1 MREAARR
8 AHGPVYQVRGRS
20 SAPVWLWLASA
31 LFVVYGTTLPFD
43 FETSLARERLAKM
56 VLNPLLAPGGAR
68 RLSIPDAVQNMLLF
82 APFGAF
88 GVLTLRRR
96 VSATSSVVATTLLGL
111 ALAVLVETAQ
121 LFTRDRAAA
130 TSDLLTN
137 TLGALGGGVAVLS
150 LVAAVPGALEPLRLR
165 GLLDGPVFY
174 PLVIAAGVLVV
185 SAWHP
190 FAFTLDVS
198 AVVSKVRLLLSDP
211 WRVSMTGDEG
221 VGFVVH
227 ALFALAAG
235 LYVRQHGARRPAM
248 VAVLAG
254 SVLAL
259 VLEGAQLLVE
269 SRMPG
274 LEDVAIHIAGVAAG
288 ASVATRFPARWPPRR
303 WLVVLFLA
311 TAVAG
316 TLEAVTPP
324 ASPALHSGVP
334 VYSRASL
341 ESISHMVELVLV
353 YFPLGFC
360 AGLATRQPSRWGA
373 AVILAVLPILVLVE
387 GVEIAVRSSFGGAD
401 IGVGMLGALIGAWL
415 GAPGRLAFERWREA
429 QAHTIEIV

>member
-8 AHGPVYQVRGRS
+8 GHGPVYQVRGRS

-56 VLNPLLAPGGAR
+56 VLNPLFAPGGAR

-96 VSATSSVVATTLLGL
+96 VSATSSVLATTLLGL

-150 LVAAVPGALEPLRLR
+150 LGAAVPGALEPLRLR

-174 PLVIAAGVLVV
+174 PLVMAAGVLVV

-198 AVVSKVRLLLSDP
+198 TVVSKVRLLLSDP

-221 VGFVVH
+221 VGFIVH
-227 ALFALAAG
+227 ALFGLAAG

-248 VAVLAG
+248 VALLAG

-259 VLEGAQLLVE
+259 ALESAQLLIE

-274 LEDVAIHIAGVAAG
+274 LEDVALHIAGVATG
-288 ASVATRFPARWPPRR
+288 ASVAARFPAGWPPRR
-303 WLVVLFLA
+303 WLIVLVLA
-311 TAVAG
+311 TAVAAM
-316 TLEAVTPP
+316 LEAATPA
-324 ASPALHSGVP
+324 ASPARHPGGP
-334 VYSRASL
+334 VYSRVSL

-360 AGLATRQPSRWGA
+360 AGLAARQPSRWWT

-387 GVEIAVRSSFGGAD
+387 GVEITVRSSVGGAD
-401 IGVGMLGALIGAWL
+401 IGVGMLGALAGAWL

>member
-1 MREAARR
+1 MREAERQ
-8 AHGPVYQVRGRS
+8 GPDPVYQVRGRS

-43 FETSLARERLAKM
+43 FETSLARERLAKI
-56 VLNPLLAPGGAR
+56 VLNPLLAPGGTR

-82 APFGAF
+82 APFGAL
-88 GVLTLRRR
+88 GVLTLKRRI
-96 VSATSSVVATTLLGL
+96 SATSSVLATTLLGL
-111 ALAVLVETAQ
+111 ALAVLVETVQ

-130 TSDLLTN
+130 TSDLLAN
-137 TLGALGGGVAVLS
+137 TLGALGGGVAVLT

-198 AVVSKVRLLLSDP
+198 TVVSKVRLLLSDP
-211 WRVSMTGDEG
+211 LQASMTGDEG

-235 LYVRQHGARRPAM
+235 LYVRQHGARQPAM
-248 VAVLAG
+248 AASLAGGVLAF
-254 SVLAL
+254 AL
-259 VLEGAQLLVE
+259 ESAQLLIE

-274 LEDVAIHIAGVAAG
+274 LGDVAIHIAGVATG
-288 ASVATRFPARWPPRR
+288 ATLAARFPAGWPPRR
-303 WLVVLFLA
+303 WLVMLFLA
-311 TAVAG
+311 TAVAA
-316 TLEAVTPP
+316 TLEAVTPS
-324 ASPALHSGVP
+324 ASPARHPGAS
-334 VYSRASL
+334 VYSRAPL
-341 ESISHMVELVLV
+341 DSISHMVELALV

-360 AGLATRQPSRWGA
+360 AGLATRQPSRWWTTA
-373 AVILAVLPILVLVE
+373 ILAVLPILILVE
-387 GVEIAVRSSFGGAD
+387 GVQTTVRSSVAGAD
-401 IGVGMLGALIGAWL
+401 AGIGMLGALAGAWL
-415 GAPGRLAFERWREA
+415 GAPGRFAFERWREA